1 VQSPVHVI
9 VASVKSPDPDS
20 VDIPGIDVPD
30 TEDTPVEPGG
40 NDISGINVPNTENAP
55 VEPGSIDIPGANV
68 PNVDNIPVEPDS
80 IDISGVKIPNTV
92 NIPVE
97 LESIEISG
105 VNIPNTD
112 DIPVEPETSIL
123 QPLSSTAIDVPVE
136 PGTSILQPLSSIDI
150 PIDPETSILQ
160 PLSSTAV
167 EVLAGSQVPTINII
181 LNSAGIMSIREHTHS
196 RGRIEMYFSTNHTGY
211 FLFACLIAPQL
222 IEPVY
227 DIPNE
232 QMIVKTDR
240 WAFHE
245 RSTIVWADLRYGILS
260 IDHDWSP
267 IRRFGVFNT
276 MSRRE
281 SDEEYSPLDYSAEV
295 QRACRL
301 IANFMFVLV
310 RAIIYMLD
318 LLVFVSIS
326 FLVVAGGTRFISLV
340 REFYW
345 DINGE
350 ALYVSHFS
358 TGNHELIVF
367 RIRES
372 LRHVYCFLKSKREHW
387 PQVVWFFYIDQA
399 AVGYHLGK
407 CD

>member
-1 VQSPVHVI
+1 MVQGSGASNKTFLPKANAVLLAHSMLTLIIFIVQPLNSTVLKIMKTTSKPDSDINDEPEGEHVPKAFIAGCSEGPIPLMEWTSKEIVLMETEDFPVQSPVHVI
-9 VASVKSPDPDS
+9 VASVKPPDPDS

-30 TEDTPVEPGG
+30 TEDIPVEPGG

-55 VEPGSIDIPGANV
+55 VEPGSIDISEADVPDPENIPVKPPDSIDISGVILPNTENIPVEPDSIDIPGANV

-240 WAFHE
+240 
-245 RSTIVWADLRYGILS
+245 S
-260 IDHDWSP
+260 
-267 IRRFGVFNT
+267 
-276 MSRRE
+276 
-281 SDEEYSPLDYSAEV
+281 
-295 QRACRL
+295 
-301 IANFMFVLV
+301 
-310 RAIIYMLD
+310 
-318 LLVFVSIS
+318 
-326 FLVVAGGTRFISLV
+326 
-340 REFYW
+340 
-345 DINGE
+345 
-350 ALYVSHFS
+350 
-358 TGNHELIVF
+358 
-367 RIRES
+367 
-372 LRHVYCFLKSKREHW
+372 
-387 PQVVWFFYIDQA
+387 
-399 AVGYHLGK
+399 
-407 CD
+407 